1 MRALAVKSRV
11 AGNAIGV
18 MEAHMA
24 RGLKVAMI
32 FLAVIS
38 AFNLG
43 RASIEFSGSGAAWT
57 SLVLGLMVL
66 AISLITVISDTVRS
80 K

>member
-1 MRALAVKSRV
+1 
-11 AGNAIGV
+11 
-18 MEAHMA
+18 MEAHVN

-43 RASIEFSGSGAAWT
+43 RASIEFSGSGPAWT

-66 AISLITVISDTVRS
+66 AIALFTVISDTLRS